1 MDKFIELIIP
11 KSTVE
16 SISHQEISNLMV
28 GFGWRKNLWRQPQQ
42 LIQIGAI
49 QIIGAALIFMVTIVP
64 IDRLLNIY
72 FSTTSPIDR
81 AHQTILVSGI
91 FTLVGS
97 IGINAW
103 IYDRGNRLQHL
114 STLVE
119 KIEKYNQIVNS
130 IQTLTTVS
138 NLATRKIDTTE
149 ISIVWDLLAHT
160 SHNLITALEIDRYL
174 RHHDR
179 SITFRTV
186 FVETTLS
193 KRQQPIDLQDLAQH
207 PQLAAYLTLLDR
219 AWAIGM
225 SVDRSTDFHDI

>member
-11 KSTVE
+11 RSTVE

-49 QIIGAALIFMVTIVP
+49 EIIGAALIFMVSMVP

-72 FSTTSPIDR
+72 YSTTSPTDR
-81 AHQTILVSGI
+81 THQTILVSGI

-103 IYDRGNRLQHL
+103 IYDRGRRLQHL

-119 KIEKYNQIVNS
+119 KIEKYNQIVKS
-130 IQTLTTVS
+130 VETLTTVN
-138 NLATRKIDTTE
+138 NLTTNRIDAPE
-149 ISIVWDLLAHT
+149 ISIVWDVLAHT
-160 SHNLITALEIDRYL
+160 RHNLITALEIDRHL
-174 RHHDR
+174 RHR
-179 SITFRTV
+179 SGS
-186 FVETTLS
+186 TTLQTAFLEPTLS
-193 KRQQPIDLQDLAQH
+193 TNQQPIDLQDLTQH
-207 PQLAAYLTLLDR
+207 PQLAAYFTLLDR
-219 AWAIGM
+219 AWAIGV